1 MYDVADEAELQ
12 YMKDLKHPWTSPGIK
27 KSKSKEKFKFR
38 VPESMQVRLQ
48 YLVMDAG
55 LMEATQVDANVKK
68 MESTIVTGMMTEVQ
82 VLVVVK

>member
-1 MYDVADEAELQ
+1 
-12 YMKDLKHPWTSPGIK
+12 
-27 KSKSKEKFKFR
+27 
-38 VPESMQVRLQ
+38 MQVRLQ

-68 MESTIVTGMMTEVQ
+68 MESTIVMGMMTEVQ